1 MRNRQSAHA
10 VGSVA
15 RRCVMNATLGTVA
28 VVAATLLTGCNTY
41 KPGGALQSHDTFTY
55 FSEAHTPVTVTV
67 VDTRT
72 KEAIFVNEV
81 PVGKQLVIRFY
92 DEQNDS
98 NVIRPAAMRWEVMPL
113 GKTGGE
119 LDSVM
124 AVPGPDARRVDVAI
138 RKSPEYPP
146 AAPKFRDEPTQ
157 IMRTGAGPR

>member
-1 MRNRQSAHA
+1 M
-10 VGSVA
+10 
-15 RRCVMNATLGTVA
+15 
-28 VVAATLLTGCNTY
+28 LLTGCNTY

-67 VDTRT
+67 IDTRT

-98 NVIRPAAMRWEVMPL
+98 NVVRPAAMRWEVMPL
-113 GKTGGE
+113 GQTGGE

-124 AVPGPDARRVDVAI
+124 AVPGPDARRVDVAF
-138 RKSPEYPP
+138 RKAPEYPP

>member
-1 MRNRQSAHA
+1 MVVRGLKHA
-10 VGSVA
+10 
-15 RRCVMNATLGTVA
+15 RTLGTGWRPWEGQTQERIDAESA
-28 VVAATLLTGCNTY
+28 VSTCSWIGGSSLRHECDAWDRGSRRGNLAHGCNTY

-98 NVIRPAAMRWEVMPL
+98 NVIRPAAMH
-113 GKTGGE
+113 GKSCHSE
-119 LDSVM
+119 
-124 AVPGPDARRVDVAI
+124 R
-138 RKSPEYPP
+138 P
-146 AAPKFRDEPTQ
+146 AASW
-157 IMRTGAGPR
+157 IA

>member
-1 MRNRQSAHA
+1 MRNRQTA
-10 VGSVA
+10 GSNVRVA
-15 RRCVMNATLGTVA
+15 RRGL
-28 VVAATLLTGCNTY
+28 VVAAAGLVALASSTVLTGCNTY

-55 FSEAHTPVTVTV
+55 FSEAFTPVTVTV

-92 DEQNDS
+92 DEQNPT

-113 GKTGGE
+113 GQTGGE

-124 AVPGPDARRVDVAI
+124 AVPGPDARRVDVAY
-138 RKSPEYPP
+138 RKAPEYPP